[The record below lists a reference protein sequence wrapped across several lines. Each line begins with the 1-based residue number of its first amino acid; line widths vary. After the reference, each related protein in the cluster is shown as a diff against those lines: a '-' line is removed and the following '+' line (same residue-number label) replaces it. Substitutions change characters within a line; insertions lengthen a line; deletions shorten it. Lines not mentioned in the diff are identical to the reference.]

1 MPPDSYSVTLP
12 EAELHRLQDAVEAG
26 RQRLS
31 ALQHGAHCACESFI
45 APWRQSE
52 ARFHES
58 WADAAAADEA
68 DAAGGL
74 ALLMA
79 TLRHRMTLLDHDE
92 RLNETRTGGGG
103 IKARGGFTNFNLP
116 DSFVVRP
123 APPTKRGH
131 SFVVRAVFIAGSAWC
146 RLWFRACCCVVG
158 GRSQ

>member
-68 DAAGGL
+68 DAAGGF

-92 RLNETRTGGGG
+92 RLNETTGGG
-103 IKARGGFTNFNLP
+103 
-116 DSFVVRP
+116 D
-123 APPTKRGH
+123 
-131 SFVVRAVFIAGSAWC
+131 
-146 RLWFRACCCVVG
+146 
-158 GRSQ
+158 